1 MSVRRI
7 ATPVAGGWRIVD
19 EVDEWEGDHE
29 WCPRY
34 ELVDGVSETI
44 YPTEQEARTAL

>member
-1 MSVRRI
+1 MSARRI
-7 ATPVAGGWRIVD
+7 ATPAPPGWRIVD

-34 ELVDGVSETI
+34 EWVDGVSETI
-44 YPTEQEARTAL
+44 YPTLEAAEQAL